1 MSTIKLKG
9 DLMEV
14 SIVLPTLNEE
24 NSIGKTIKEIKQ
36 ILSKDKTSFEII
48 VVDSDS
54 EDRTAIIARR
64 EGAKVVNELQR
75 GYGNALRKGF
85 KEAKGKYVIMY
96 DPDGSY
102 DANTLPLMIKLLR
115 KGYDYLNANR
125 FAKLTYKSMSLR
137 HYIGNKIINMMGNIF
152 FHIGFKDM
160 LSGYKGFRAEA
171 LRKLNLKAQKWDF
184 NVEVHSKLRRNNLK
198 FKEINTRYFPRL
210 GDSKLTRTKAAW
222 NNFRFMLMYSPNF
235 VFIYPSILFMLIS
248 LFAIVYILTS
258 ATLGNISLIASTIV
272 FIIGFQM
279 FLFGIMLKN
288 IIVKKDFDK
297 KSLLSELGS
306 KLNLGKGIFIGLS
319 LFTTSFLIFILIFL
333 KWLKLG
339 KQLSSTD
346 IKFSILGFAILM
358 MSLSIITYGFVNET
372 LSE

>member
-1 MSTIKLKG
+1 
-9 DLMEV
+9 
-14 SIVLPTLNEE
+14 
-24 NSIGKTIKEIKQ
+24 
-36 ILSKDKTSFEII
+36 
-48 VVDSDS
+48 
-54 EDRTAIIARR
+54 
-64 EGAKVVNELQR
+64 
-75 GYGNALRKGF
+75 
-85 KEAKGKYVIMY
+85 
-96 DPDGSY
+96 
-102 DANTLPLMIKLLR
+102 
-115 KGYDYLNANR
+115 
-125 FAKLTYKSMSLR
+125 
-137 HYIGNKIINMMGNIF
+137 
-152 FHIGFKDM
+152 
-160 LSGYKGFRAEA
+160 
-171 LRKLNLKAQKWDF
+171 
-184 NVEVHSKLRRNNLK
+184 
-198 FKEINTRYFPRL
+198 
-210 GDSKLTRTKAAW
+210 
-222 NNFRFMLMYSPNF
+222 MYSPNF